1 MKKFIIILLSVLLL
15 FSCAT
20 SEKTVTEVETI
31 GKESALEQSS
41 VMNQTEDEKPE
52 TDTLPSPADTE
63 TSEEEKSE
71 PSALENKEAL
81 PDSKEK
87 TETEE
92 TAESFPVSEEEAEAA
107 LSDTEEK
114 IALTGEEEV
123 SEHVESEERIEI
135 IEKVDTPDREDTVTA
150 IAYTGT
156 GSVTEAF
163 NYAFGVKNM
172 NDLLSSGIP
181 FVTSYFMR
189 GMYDAS
195 LDEKTP
201 LYTTLGKL
209 QSIIENFYWKY
220 TTQDIEWK
228 EGERPESIESLTSLA
243 APETELELFSYA
255 YGFSVIRDL
264 LSNDV
269 DIEIIPF
276 MAGMLDA
283 LYSPSSP
290 LTDEEIETAYNT
302 YIVYLNEEYYRETA
316 EKAETNK
323 EKAEVF
329 LEKNRE
335 EEGVTVLE
343 NGVQILVL
351 AQDET
356 LGSRPTQYDTV
367 ILDYNEYVLDYET
380 GELSFTDADWG
391 AEISVINLS
400 PGFQSAVTNMHVG
413 EAVRAFIPPELTGMA
428 GGDGEE
434 IEPNSIFVYDIALQ
448 QIL

>member
-1 MKKFIIILLSVLLL
+1 
-15 FSCAT
+15 
-20 SEKTVTEVETI
+20 
-31 GKESALEQSS
+31 
-41 VMNQTEDEKPE
+41 
-52 TDTLPSPADTE
+52 
-63 TSEEEKSE
+63 
-71 PSALENKEAL
+71 
-81 PDSKEK
+81 
-87 TETEE
+87 
-92 TAESFPVSEEEAEAA
+92 
-107 LSDTEEK
+107 
-114 IALTGEEEV
+114 
-123 SEHVESEERIEI
+123 
-135 IEKVDTPDREDTVTA
+135 
-150 IAYTGT
+150 
-156 GSVTEAF
+156 
-163 NYAFGVKNM
+163 M

-220 TTQDIEWK
+220 TTQDIEWE

-283 LYSPSSP
+283 LYSHSSP
-290 LTDEEIETAYNT
+290 LSNEEIETAYNA

-316 EKAETNK
+316 EKAEKNR
-323 EKAEVF
+323 EKAEAF

-335 EEGVTVLE
+335 EESVTVLE